1 MHLFVCRYELVPK
14 VIKED
19 EFWRNYFYR
28 VSLIKQSFELSNRW
42 EPVTRNASL
51 TLHYCSMT
59 EDNKREKQVSGTH
72 KPVEDSIDTNHPT
85 ADHDDEFVS
94 DLHQASSKD
103 IAEAD
108 EAMKKLGLTKVC
120 ISFPSLLLN
129 FHHSERFW
137 VGSWARGR
145 IEWVWDGWKWW
156 RSCWCWGQSRVGKPD
171 SGNAR
176 GWDNKEI
183 LNKS

>member
-1 MHLFVCRYELVPK
+1 
-14 VIKED
+14 
-19 EFWRNYFYR
+19 
-28 VSLIKQSFELSNRW
+28 
-42 EPVTRNASL
+42 
-51 TLHYCSMT
+51 MT

-120 ISFPSLLLN
+120 ILFPSLFLN
-129 FHHSERFW
+129 FLHSERF
-137 VGSWARGR
+137 
-145 IEWVWDGWKWW
+145 
-156 RSCWCWGQSRVGKPD
+156 
-171 SGNAR
+171 
-176 GWDNKEI
+176 
-183 LNKS
+183 